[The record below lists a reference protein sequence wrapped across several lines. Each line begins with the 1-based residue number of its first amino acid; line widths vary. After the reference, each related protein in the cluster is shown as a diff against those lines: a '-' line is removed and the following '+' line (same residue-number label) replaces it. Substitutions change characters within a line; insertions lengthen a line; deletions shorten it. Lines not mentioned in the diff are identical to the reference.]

1 MPIARLTARRIVA
14 LAAAAALTGARDSVR
29 PLFAP
34 DGVMTRLAEALVQVS
49 VTAYGVVSI
58 AVWALGLW
66 LAARRPGNGF
76 TREIF

>member
-1 MPIARLTARRIVA
+1 MPILTARRVVA

-29 PLFAP
+29 SLFAS
-34 DGVMTRLAEALVQVS
+34 DGVMTRLAETLVQAS

-66 LAARRPGNGF
+66 LVARRSGGL